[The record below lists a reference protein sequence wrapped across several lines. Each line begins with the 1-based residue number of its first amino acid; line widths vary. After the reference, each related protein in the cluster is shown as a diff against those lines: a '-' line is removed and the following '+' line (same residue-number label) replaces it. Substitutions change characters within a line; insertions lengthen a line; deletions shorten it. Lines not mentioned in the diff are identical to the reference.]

1 MKVIG
6 LITGI
11 LYILLTIINF
21 ATNIVVDVTGNYD
34 IYGYTQ
40 WTRYVWALAQF
51 MLGAFLIM
59 FFARQSS

>member
-34 IYGYTQ
+34 IYDYTE
-40 WTRYVWALAQF
+40 WTAYVWALANF
-51 MLGAFLIM
+51 MLSAFLIM
-59 FFARQSS
+59 FFASKST